1 MKKTEANVTS
11 LLPDREER
19 RSGAVFPSYY
29 LAPISYYAQ
38 LLQCEAYSIDANEIY
53 RKQTLHNR
61 CYIAS
66 PNGLLSLTIPV
77 VKFVPYHTPMRD
89 IRISDHGNWRH
100 LHWNAL
106 QSSYRRTPFFEFY
119 ADDFAPFYE
128 KKWEFL
134 VDYNQALQEL
144 VWEEVGGG
152 GQGARSKGQ
161 EECIRQDN
169 KQAANVS
176 SCPLLLAPCSPP
188 LTSCSLPLAP
198 YYQLF
203 SDRHG
208 FMPDLSIVDLLFNM
222 GPESLLYLNDLK
234 VLKDPKALKD
244 SKAPNPQP
252 LANGNP
258 HLR

>member
-1 MKKTEANVTS
+1 MH
-11 LLPDREER
+11 
-19 RSGAVFPSYY
+19 AV
-29 LAPISYYAQ
+29 L
-38 LLQCEAYSIDANEIY
+38 IDAEDIY
-53 RKQTLHNR
+53 RKQTLRNR
-61 CYIAS
+61 CWIAS
-66 PNGLLSLTIPV
+66 PNGSLSLTIPV
-77 VKFVPYHTPMRD
+77 VKFVPYRTPMRD

-144 VWEEVGGG
+144 VWEEMGGRE
-152 GQGARSKGQ
+152 QGAK
-161 EECIRQDN
+161 
-169 KQAANVS
+169 V
-176 SCPLLLAPCSPP
+176 P
-188 LTSCSLPLAP
+188 LPLAP

-222 GPESLLYLNDLK
+222 GPESILYLNDLK
-234 VLKDPKALKD
+234 VPKDSKDLKALKAL
-244 SKAPNPQP
+244 KAPNP
-252 LANGNP
+252 
-258 HLR
+258 

>member
-1 MKKTEANVTS
+1 MIKKTEANVTS

-66 PNGLLSLTIPV
+66 PNGPLSLTIPV

-144 VWEEVGGG
+144 VWEEIGGWE
-152 GQGARSKGQ
+152 Q
-161 EECIRQDN
+161 EVRGKRNALERPNISQEDE
-169 KQAANVS
+169 VS
-176 SCPLLLAPCSPP
+176 SYLLPP
-188 LTSCSLPLAP
+188 TSYLPP

-222 GPESLLYLNDLK
+222 GPESLLYLTRNAGPM
-234 VLKDPKALKD
+234 PK
-244 SKAPNPQP
+244 
-252 LANGNP
+252 
-258 HLR
+258 R

>member
-1 MKKTEANVTS
+1 MV
-11 LLPDREER
+11 L
-19 RSGAVFPSYY
+19 FPSYY

-38 LLQCEAYSIDANEIY
+38 LLQCETYSIDANEIY

-66 PNGLLSLTIPV
+66 PNGPLALTIPV

-128 KKWEFL
+128 KRWEFL

-144 VWEEVGGG
+144 VWEEIGGRE
-152 GQGARSKGQ
+152 QGARDK
-161 EECIRQDN
+161 R
-169 KQAANVS
+169 NVS
-176 SCPLLLAPCSPP
+176 DTMISKLRMYPLAPCP
-188 LTSCSLPLAP
+188 LPLAP

-208 FMPDLSIVDLLFNM
+208 FVPDLSIVDLLFNI
-222 GPESLLYLNDLK
+222 GPESVLYLNNLQ
-234 VLKDPKALKD
+234 LPT
-244 SKAPNPQP
+244 P
-252 LANGNP
+252 
-258 HLR
+258 

>member
-1 MKKTEANVTS
+1 MIKKTEANVTS
-11 LLPDREER
+11 LLLDREER

-66 PNGLLSLTIPV
+66 PNGPLSLTIPV

-144 VWEEVGGG
+144 VWEEIGGWE
-152 GQGARSKGQ
+152 Q
-161 EECIRQDN
+161 EVRGKRNALERPNISQEDE
-169 KQAANVS
+169 VS
-176 SCPLLLAPCSPP
+176 SYLLPP
-188 LTSCSLPLAP
+188 TSYLPP

-222 GPESLLYLNDLK
+222 GPESLLYLTRNAGPM
-234 VLKDPKALKD
+234 PK
-244 SKAPNPQP
+244 
-252 LANGNP
+252 
-258 HLR
+258 R